1 MTVFGRL
8 GSALLGA
15 AATAVLFSGIAAA
28 APVAASAAPSRGGAV
43 ADLVAATNAA
53 RQAAGCPAVEPDAQL
68 HEVAQ
73 AHAAELARH
82 RYLEHVDREG
92 RTSDERI
99 RSAGYGESSGENLA
113 FGYPT
118 AAEVMEVW
126 MSSSGHRRSIEDCTY
141 TAIGVGYVADG
152 HYWVQDFGS

>member
-28 APVAASAAPSRGGAV
+28 APVAASAAPSRGDAV
-43 ADLVAATNAA
+43 ADVVAATNAA
-53 RQAAGCPAVEPDAQL
+53 REAAGCAAVEPDPQL

-73 AHAAELARH
+73 AHATELARH
-82 RYLEHVDREG
+82 RSLEHVNREG
-92 RTSDERI
+92 HTSDERI
-99 RSAGYGESSGENLA
+99 RSAGYEESSGENLA

-118 AAEVMEVW
+118 AAEVMQVW
-126 MSSSGHRRSIEDCTY
+126 MNSPGHRRSIEDCGY
-141 TAIGVGYVADG
+141 TAIGVGYEPNG